1 MIAAIDYNV
10 CLNRNGYVNRFG
22 ERQVVVEI
30 YQQGQRRVINTHI
43 HVRQEDFSMGRVQ
56 QSHPD
61 HDLLNRKIRRIVR
74 GLMELEDEAL
84 DAGLEPS
91 PESLADAYLHRQT
104 RSATISEWVE
114 AVVTPS
120 ARRQVTKDGYRTLVN
135 SLNSFHPGL
144 RMGDITHDIIM
155 RWQHWMRSERRL
167 SENTIAVRLK
177 ALRCLVNEAV
187 KRKVI
192 RADNDPFLQIRI
204 PEIKARRE
212 HLTEEELKAMETVTL
227 TDKRQKHLRDA
238 FLFCCY
244 TGLRWGDFHRLT
256 SNNLHQHTLS
266 FEQHKTGGH
275 VELPLDVLWTGKAL
289 DLIRRYGS
297 LEALVDIG
305 DNKKC
310 NHDLRDIAE
319 KAGIKRHL
327 HWHLSRHTC
336 ATLLNQDGLNMQEI
350 QFILGHSKLATT
362 EKHYA
367 ETLYQQVRQALTKA
381 F

>member
-56 QSHPD
+56 WSHPD

-91 PESLADAYLHRQT
+91 PESLVDAYLHHQT

-135 SLNSFHPGL
+135 SLNAFHPGL

-155 RWQHWMRSERRL
+155 RWQHWMRSERKL

-227 TDKRQKHLRDA
+227 TDKRQRHLRDA

-297 LEALVDIG
+297 LEALADIG

-336 ATLLNQDGLNMQEI
+336 ATLLNQHGLSMQEI

-367 ETLYQQVRQALTKA
+367 ETLYQQVKQALTKA

>member
-1 MIAAIDYNV
+1 
-10 CLNRNGYVNRFG
+10 
-22 ERQVVVEI
+22 
-30 YQQGQRRVINTHI
+30 
-43 HVRQEDFSMGRVQ
+43 MGRIQ

-74 GLMELEDEAL
+74 GLMELEDETL

-135 SLNSFHPGL
+135 SLNAFHPGL

-155 RWQHWMRSERRL
+155 RWQHWMRSERKL

-212 HLTEEELKAMETVTL
+212 HLTEEELRAMETVTL

-256 SNNLHQHTLS
+256 SQNLHQHTLS

-297 LEALVDIG
+297 LESLADVG

-336 ATLLNQDGLNMQEI
+336 ATLLNQHGLNMQEI

-381 F
+381 FQAIRGNNQSLCQEQLQPDFVVTALNNYTQRLRIGRK

>member
-1 MIAAIDYNV
+1 
-10 CLNRNGYVNRFG
+10 
-22 ERQVVVEI
+22 
-30 YQQGQRRVINTHI
+30 
-43 HVRQEDFSMGRVQ
+43 
-56 QSHPD
+56 
-61 HDLLNRKIRRIVR
+61 
-74 GLMELEDEAL
+74 
-84 DAGLEPS
+84 
-91 PESLADAYLHRQT
+91 
-104 RSATISEWVE
+104 
-114 AVVTPS
+114 
-120 ARRQVTKDGYRTLVN
+120 VTKDGYRTLVN

-155 RWQHWMRSERRL
+155 RWQHWMRSERKL

-212 HLTEEELKAMETVTL
+212 HLTEEELRAMETVTL

-275 VELPLDVLWTGKAL
+275 VELPLDVLWTA
-289 DLIRRYGS
+289 RRS
-297 LEALVDIG
+297 
-305 DNKKC
+305 
-310 NHDLRDIAE
+310 
-319 KAGIKRHL
+319 
-327 HWHLSRHTC
+327 T
-336 ATLLNQDGLNMQEI
+336 
-350 QFILGHSKLATT
+350 
-362 EKHYA
+362 
-367 ETLYQQVRQALTKA
+367 
-381 F
+381 